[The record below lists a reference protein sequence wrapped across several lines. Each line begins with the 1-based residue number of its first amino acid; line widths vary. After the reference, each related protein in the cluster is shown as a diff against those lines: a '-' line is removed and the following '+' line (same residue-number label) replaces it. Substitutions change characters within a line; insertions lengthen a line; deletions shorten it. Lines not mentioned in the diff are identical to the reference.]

1 MIPLDTRTFPL
12 TGASLIEASAGTGKT
27 YTIVNLYLRLLLGD
41 ECTPLSVDRIL
52 VVTFTNAATAELK
65 QRIRQRL
72 QGAYLDFYAGLSS
85 DDFTQYLIERSDNIE
100 LDCHRLLLA
109 IKQMDDAAVYTIHGF
124 CQRMLSLHAFES
136 GAMYEQSLVLDE
148 SQWLKL
154 AVEDYWRGHIVHLP
168 SQVLNELLDIWHS
181 PHALQSAL
189 RSLLYRH
196 VTPLQT
202 VDVKTSHDSVDKYI
216 KTLQDTKR
224 WWRDNEVAQQII
236 DADLKANTKLGKA
249 DFIAKMQAFC
259 LSNDSRADFDK
270 DLWAT
275 FSPAKVHS
283 AMKKTSKSLAHLDFS
298 RFETLAHLQ
307 QQCRDRLLLAYSLD
321 ALKHISTN
329 LAINKQRLQ
338 LLSPDDLLRN
348 LHRALLGQV
357 ETNSGQI
364 IEPGSGL
371 SHSEKVDTAH
381 QSLAQAI
388 QLSYPA
394 ALIDEFQDTDPVQ
407 FDIFRII
414 YTQQFGE
421 ITPCW
426 VAIGDPKQAI
436 YAFRGADI
444 HTYIAAKDLVETSRQ
459 FTLGTNW
466 RSQPSLVEG
475 VNTLFIQSEAGFLFK
490 DSIPFQAVASVEQQS
505 GLQVIGQAHNSLAFH
520 HLTSDD
526 GLPIGWGEAQ
536 SALASQCALSIA
548 QFIHQGASG
557 EAKIMQRPVA
567 PGDCCVLVRDR
578 NEADTVKQALAELGV
593 DSMFLARKSVFAS
606 QTAVDLFAIVQALAN
621 PSNDRYL
628 RGAIASEL
636 FCYDATTLDAL
647 FSDEWQW
654 QKLVEQFAY
663 WHQLWQ
669 RQGLMMALNILMRHF
684 KIAERLVGQ
693 YHDGQRRLTDLRHL
707 VELLQVQSQ
716 LMSGE
721 SQILHW
727 FQEHLAEPDND
738 NEGQQI
744 RLETEQNLVQI
755 ITQHTSKG
763 LEYPLVFIPFASRCR
778 EMKEAIYHNE
788 KDGLVID
795 FLGADENLALADHE
809 RLAED
814 IRLLYVALTRAV
826 HYCFIGLWNN
836 SHPQRKKESQLMQ
849 TALGRVLFNQGTQVS
864 DAVITQR
871 LVDLSQTI
879 DLGYHGFTA
888 QDAERK
894 ATEFKQFLLSQN
906 TNESLQT
913 SSKVMLRAA
922 VLPKPVTRRWRLTS
936 YSAIS
941 SQQHHEFVAPGQ
953 DEGTDKLDVISAYA
967 SANSNANTQTK
978 TEPRAGEYIAPQT
991 AAGETTDNSGVEEN
1005 NDSEQMLSDDETVL
1019 PQASEPNSV
1028 LDDINGISDMD
1039 ETSVEQEVLDQFTFV
1054 KGAQAGSFLH
1064 GVLESID
1071 FTNPVNLM
1079 DVIIE
1084 KGTWYGI
1091 DDKWFSV
1098 VDNWLR
1104 DVLQAK
1110 LTIESSSIQQSEEH
1124 LSLSVLPKK
1133 QLLVEM
1139 EFYLPLLEVKAQTFN
1154 HILNQHIPQRRHHY
1168 QFEQLNGM
1176 LKGFIDLT
1184 LQYQG
1189 KFYVL
1194 DYKSNYLGAEFAD
1207 YHGEAM
1213 ANAMEE
1219 HDYYLQAILYTLAL
1233 HRWLKSKKS
1242 DYAYAND
1249 IGGAYYTFL
1258 RGMHSEKPGNGVFYL
1273 MPAQALIEDLDA
1285 LFNGEYQFNGET
1297 QPASIKAAK
1306 NSKNRGDETP
1316 AAQGQLDLW

>member
-1 MIPLDTRTFPL
+1 MIPLNTKTFPL

-41 ECTPLSVDRIL
+41 ECTPLSVDKIL

-72 QGAYLDFYAGLSS
+72 QRAYFDFYAHKS
-85 DDFTQYLIERSDNIE
+85 DDEFTQYLIERSENIE

-109 IKQMDDAAVYTIHGF
+109 IKQMDDASVFTIHGF

-154 AVEDYWRGHIVHLP
+154 AVEDYWRGHIVQLP
-168 SQVLNELLDIWHS
+168 RQILNELLCIWQS
-181 PHALQSAL
+181 PQALQSAL
-189 RSLLYRH
+189 SSLLYRH
-196 VTPLQT
+196 VTPLQKADIRASHQC
-202 VDVKTSHDSVDKYI
+202 VDEYI
-216 KTLQDTKR
+216 RTLQETKR
-224 WWRDNEVAQQII
+224 WWLDNNVAQQIV

-249 DFIAKMQAFC
+249 DYIGKMQAFC
-259 LSNDSRADFDK
+259 LSDESRADFDK
-270 DLWAT
+270 DLWQV
-275 FSPAKVHS
+275 FSPAKVAG

-298 RFETLAHLQ
+298 RFETLGYLQ
-307 QQCRDRLLLAYSLD
+307 QQCHEQLLLAYSLD
-321 ALKHISTN
+321 ALGHISRN
-329 LAINKQRLQ
+329 LANNKQRLQ
-338 LLSPDDLLRN
+338 LLSPDDLLSC
-348 LHRALLGQV
+348 LHRALTAQAQ
-357 ETNSGQI
+357 SGAQTDP
-364 IEPGSGL
+364 E
-371 SHSEKVDTAH
+371 HQTTAQ
-381 QSLAQAI
+381 QSLAKAI
-388 QLSYPA
+388 QESYPA
-394 ALIDEFQDTDPVQ
+394 ALIDEFQDTDPIQ

-414 YTQQFGE
+414 YTKQFSD
-421 ITPCW
+421 ISPCW

-444 HTYIAAKDLVETSRQ
+444 HTYIAAKDLVDVERQ

-475 VNTLFIQSEAGFLFK
+475 VSTLFTQSEAGFLFK
-490 DSIPFQAVASVEQQS
+490 DSIPFQAVASVEQET
-505 GLQVIGQAHNSLAFH
+505 GLQVLGQSHNSLDVH
-520 HLTSDD
+520 HLTSENAQ
-526 GLPIGWGEAQ
+526 PIGWGEAQ
-536 SALASQCALSIA
+536 TAMAQQCAWRIA
-548 QFIHQGASG
+548 QFIHQGATG
-557 EAKIMQRPVA
+557 EAKIMQRGIM

-578 NEADTVKQALAELGV
+578 NEADTIKQALAALGV

-606 QTAVDLFAIVQALAN
+606 QTAVDLYAIVQALAN

-628 RGAIASEL
+628 RAAIASEL
-636 FCYDATTLDAL
+636 FCYDAGALDAL
-647 FSDEWQW
+647 FSEEWQW

-669 RQGLMMALNILMRHF
+669 RHGLMMALNILMRHF
-684 KIAERLVGQ
+684 SIAQRLVERYQ
-693 YHDGQRRLTDLRHL
+693 DGQRRLTDLRHL

-721 SQILHW
+721 SQLLHW
-727 FQEHLAEPDND
+727 FQAHLAEPDND

-778 EMKEAIYHNE
+778 EMKEAIYHSDT
-788 KDGLVID
+788 DGLVID
-795 FLGADENLALADHE
+795 FLGAEENLALADHE

-849 TALGRVLFNQGTQVS
+849 TAIGRILFDQGTFIS
-864 DAVITQR
+864 DPVIAQR
-871 LVDLSQTI
+871 LDDLSKSI
-879 DLGYHGFTA
+879 DLGYHGFKA
-888 QDAERK
+888 QEAQRNV
-894 ATEFKQFLLSQN
+894 TELKQLLLTKS
-906 TNESLQT
+906 TNGLEVNAQKSGVAGENPTGGIEASGDEIEKIQQGSHVALQAAQ
-913 SSKVMLRAA
+913 LR
-922 VLPKPVTRRWRLTS
+922 KPVTRRWRLTS

-953 DEGTDKLDVISAYA
+953 DEGADKLDQIA
-967 SANSNANTQTK
+967 SLASPKREVNDSRTSVVSQVQNV
-978 TEPRAGEYIAPQT
+978 P
-991 AAGETTDNSGVEEN
+991 TDNRIEN
-1005 NDSEQMLSDDETVL
+1005 NDDSLSLLSDIEMSLLGADGEAL
-1019 PQASEPNSV
+1019 
-1028 LDDINGISDMD
+1028 I
-1039 ETSVEQEVLDQFTFV
+1039 EQEVLDQFTFV

-1071 FTNPVNLM
+1071 FTNPVNLQ
-1079 DVIIE
+1079 DVIVE
-1084 KGTWYGI
+1084 QGTWYGI
-1091 DDKWFSV
+1091 EEKWFDV
-1098 VDNWLR
+1098 VEQWIL

-1110 LTIESSSIQQSEEH
+1110 LTSPIAEGTSDIDELCLGILAKDQ
-1124 LSLSVLPKK
+1124 V
-1133 QLLVEM
+1133 LVEM
-1139 EFYLPLLEVKAQTFN
+1139 EFYLPLVDVKAQTFN
-1154 HILNQHIPQRRHHY
+1154 HILNLHIPQRQHHY

-1194 DYKSNYLGAEFAD
+1194 DYKSNYLGADFTD

-1213 ANAMEE
+1213 ASAMQE
-1219 HDYYLQAILYTLAL
+1219 HDYYLQAILYTVAL
-1233 HRWLKSKKS
+1233 HRWLKNNKS
-1242 DYAYAND
+1242 DYAYAEH
-1249 IGGAYYTFL
+1249 IGGAFYTFL

-1273 MPAQALIEDLDA
+1273 LPAQALIDDLDA
-1285 LFNGEYQFNGET
+1285 LFDGRYQ
-1297 QPASIKAAK
+1297 P
-1306 NSKNRGDETP
+1306 TP
-1316 AAQGQLDLW
+1316 AITSSGTKRSGDDAPFGQGQLDLW

>member
-1 MIPLDTRTFPL
+1 
-12 TGASLIEASAGTGKT
+12 
-27 YTIVNLYLRLLLGD
+27 
-41 ECTPLSVDRIL
+41 
-52 VVTFTNAATAELK
+52 
-65 QRIRQRL
+65 
-72 QGAYLDFYAGLSS
+72 
-85 DDFTQYLIERSDNIE
+85 
-100 LDCHRLLLA
+100 
-109 IKQMDDAAVYTIHGF
+109 MDA
-124 CQRMLSLHAFES
+124 
-136 GAMYEQSLVLDE
+136 
-148 SQWLKL
+148 
-154 AVEDYWRGHIVHLP
+154 
-168 SQVLNELLDIWHS
+168 
-181 PHALQSAL
+181 
-189 RSLLYRH
+189 
-196 VTPLQT
+196 
-202 VDVKTSHDSVDKYI
+202 
-216 KTLQDTKR
+216 
-224 WWRDNEVAQQII
+224 
-236 DADLKANTKLGKA
+236 
-249 DFIAKMQAFC
+249 
-259 LSNDSRADFDK
+259 
-270 DLWAT
+270 
-275 FSPAKVHS
+275 
-283 AMKKTSKSLAHLDFS
+283 
-298 RFETLAHLQ
+298 
-307 QQCRDRLLLAYSLD
+307 
-321 ALKHISTN
+321 
-329 LAINKQRLQ
+329 
-338 LLSPDDLLRN
+338 
-348 LHRALLGQV
+348 
-357 ETNSGQI
+357 
-364 IEPGSGL
+364 
-371 SHSEKVDTAH
+371 
-381 QSLAQAI
+381 
-388 QLSYPA
+388 
-394 ALIDEFQDTDPVQ
+394 
-407 FDIFRII
+407 
-414 YTQQFGE
+414 
-421 ITPCW
+421 
-426 VAIGDPKQAI
+426 
-436 YAFRGADI
+436 
-444 HTYIAAKDLVETSRQ
+444 SRQ

-475 VNTLFIQSEAGFLFK
+475 VNTLFTQSEAGFLFK

-505 GLQVIGQAHNSLAFH
+505 GLQVVGQAHNSLAFH
-520 HLTSDD
+520 HLTSND

-536 SALASQCALSIA
+536 SALAQQCALSIA

-557 EAKIMQRPVA
+557 EAQIKQRPVR

-578 NEADTVKQALAELGV
+578 NEADTIKQALAALGV

-606 QTAVDLFAIVQALAN
+606 QTAVDLFAIIQALAN

-727 FQEHLAEPDND
+727 FQAHLAEPDND

-871 LVDLSQTI
+871 LDDLSQTI
-879 DLGYHGFTA
+879 DVDYLGFTA

-894 ATEFKQFLLSQN
+894 ATEFKQFLLSQDSK
-906 TNESLQT
+906 ESLQT
-913 SSKVMLRAA
+913 NSNAMLRAA

-953 DEGTDKLDVISAYA
+953 DEGADKLDVISAYA
-967 SANSNANTQTK
+967 SANTQSK
-978 TEPRAGEYIAPQT
+978 TEPEAGEYIAPQM
-991 AAGETTDNSGVEEN
+991 AAEATQDNPSVEVH
-1005 NDSEQMLSDDETVL
+1005 NDSEQMLLDDETAL
-1019 PQASEPNSV
+1019 PQANEPNRV
-1028 LDDINGISDMD
+1028 LDDIHGISDID
-1039 ETSVEQEVLDQFTFV
+1039 EVGAEQEVLDQFTFV

-1071 FTNPVNLM
+1071 FTNPINLM

-1091 DDKWFSV
+1091 EQKWFAV
-1098 VDNWLR
+1098 VDKWLR
-1104 DVLQAK
+1104 DVLQSK
-1110 LTIESSSIQQSEEH
+1110 LTAESSNIQQNGEH
-1124 LSLSVLPKK
+1124 LSLSALAKNQV
-1133 QLLVEM
+1133 LVEM

-1154 HILNQHIPQRRHHY
+1154 HILNQHIPQRQHHY

-1242 DYAYAND
+1242 DYAYADD

-1258 RGMHSEKPGNGVFYL
+1258 RGMHSEKSGNGVFYL

-1285 LFNGEYQFNGET
+1285 LFNGEYQVNSEP
-1297 QPASIKAAK
+1297 QLASSTAAK
-1306 NSKNRGDETP
+1306 NSKDSGDDAP

>member
-12 TGASLIEASAGTGKT
+12 VGASLIEASAGTGKT

-41 ECTPLSVDRIL
+41 ECQPLSVDKIL

-72 QGAYLDFYAGLSS
+72 HSAYLDFYAGKSS
-85 DDFTQYLIERSDNIE
+85 DEFTQHLIGRSANIE

-109 IKQMDDAAVYTIHGF
+109 IKQMDDASVFTIHGF

-154 AVEDYWRGHIVHLP
+154 AVEDYWRGHIVDIPAQILK
-168 SQVLNELLDIWHS
+168 ELLKIWKGPS
-181 PHALQSAL
+181 ALQSNL

-202 VDVKTSHDSVDKYI
+202 VDIATSHKSVMRYI
-216 KTLQDTKR
+216 ESVYDTKH
-224 WWRDNEVAQQII
+224 WWLDNNVAQQLI

-249 DFIAKMQAFC
+249 DFITKMQAFC
-259 LSNDSRADFDK
+259 VSDNTQADFDK
-270 DLWAT
+270 DLWQA
-275 FSPAKVHS
+275 FSPEKVTG
-283 AMKKTSKSLAHLDFS
+283 AMKKTSKSLGHLDFS
-298 RFETLAHLQ
+298 RFETLARLQ
-307 QQCRDRLLLAYSLD
+307 QQCHEALLLAYSLD
-321 ALKHISTN
+321 ALKNIAAN
-329 LAINKQRLQ
+329 LATNKQRLQ
-338 LLSPDDLLRN
+338 LLSPDDLLSN
-348 LHRALLGQV
+348 LHQAL
-357 ETNSGQI
+357 
-364 IEPGSGL
+364 IEQQQQSDAL
-371 SHSEKVDTAH
+371 ICASEAEPNDTDNKKITGAQ
-381 QSLAQAI
+381 QSLAKAI

-414 YTQQFGE
+414 YTQQFSD

-444 HTYIAAKDLVETSRQ
+444 HTYITAKALVDESHQ

-475 VNTLFIQSEAGFLFK
+475 VNTLFSQSEAGFLFK
-490 DSIPFQAVASVEQQS
+490 DSIPFQAVNSVTQKS
-505 GLQVIGQAHNSLAFH
+505 GLQVIGQTHSSLDFQ
-520 HLTSDD
+520 HLVSEQ
-526 GLPIGWGEAQ
+526 GSLLAWGEAQ
-536 SALASQCALSIA
+536 VAMAKHCAWRVAS
-548 QFIHQGASG
+548 FIEQGRQD
-557 EAKIMQRPVA
+557 EAKIAERSLM

-578 NEADTVKQALAELGV
+578 NEADTIKQALAELGV

-606 QTAVDLFAIVQALAN
+606 QTAIDLFSIVQALAN

-628 RGAIASEL
+628 RAAISSEL
-636 FCYDATTLDAL
+636 FCYDAQALDQL
-647 FSDEWQW
+647 FSEERQW

-669 RQGLMMALNILMRHF
+669 RHGLMMALNILLRHF
-684 KIAERLVGQ
+684 DIAQRLVAQ
-693 YHDGQRRLTDLRHL
+693 YRDGQRRLTDLRHL
-707 VELLQVQSQ
+707 IELLQVQSQ

-763 LEYPLVFIPFASRCR
+763 LEYPMVFIPFAARCR
-778 EMKEAIYHNE
+778 EMKEAIYHSDTE
-788 KDGLVID
+788 GLVID
-795 FLGADENLALADHE
+795 FLGGDTNLALADHE

-836 SHPQRKKESQLMQ
+836 GHPQRKKESQLMQ
-849 TALGRVLFNQGTQVS
+849 TALGRVLFNQGTQIN
-864 DAVITQR
+864 DAMIAKR
-871 LVDLSQTI
+871 LS
-879 DLGYHGFTA
+879 DLGNDIDVGYHAFNAT
-888 QDAERK
+888 DAER
-894 ATEFKQFLLSQN
+894 AVNDFKLV
-906 TNESLQT
+906 LQT
-913 SSKVMLRAA
+913 QNANTAQTEASPRLKAAHLSRAI
-922 VLPKPVTRRWRLTS
+922 TRRWRLTS

-941 SQQHHEFVAPGQ
+941 SQQHHEFLSPGL
-953 DEGTDKLDVISAYA
+953 DEGTDKIDVARIIAKQTVPHQSVLNPSVRTNLSSQSETLGASLPTVNTSAPISA
-967 SANSNANTQTK
+967 
-978 TEPRAGEYIAPQT
+978 
-991 AAGETTDNSGVEEN
+991 
-1005 NDSEQMLSDDETVL
+1005 DSSDMLSDAETYL
-1019 PQASEPNSV
+1019 PNVDGLDSV
-1028 LDDINGISDMD
+1028 IEDID
-1039 ETSVEQEVLDQFTFV
+1039 EQEVLDQFTFV

-1071 FTNPVNLM
+1071 FTNPIELST
-1079 DVIIE
+1079 VITQ
-1084 KGTWYGI
+1084 KGIWYGI
-1091 DDKWFSV
+1091 DEKWFSV
-1098 VDNWLR
+1098 VEQWVR
-1104 DVLQAK
+1104 DLLQAK
-1110 LTIESSSIQQSEEH
+1110 LTDQNDLCLAILNKQQI
-1124 LSLSVLPKK
+1124 
-1133 QLLVEM
+1133 LVEM
-1139 EFYLPLLEVKAQTFN
+1139 EFHLPLVDVQAKTFN
-1154 HILNQHIPQRRHHY
+1154 HILDRHILERKHHY

-1184 LQYQG
+1184 LQYEG

-1194 DYKSNYLGAEFAD
+1194 DYKSNYLGAEYAD

-1213 ANAMEE
+1213 ANAMQE

-1233 HRWLKSKKS
+1233 HRWLKNKWL
-1242 DYAYAND
+1242 DYD
-1249 IGGAYYTFL
+1249 FDRDMGGAYYTFL
-1258 RGMHSEKPGNGVFYL
+1258 RGMHSDKPGNGVFY
-1273 MPAQALIEDLDA
+1273 MKPSQALIEDLDA
-1285 LFNGEYQFNGET
+1285 LFNGQYSEGDDC
-1297 QPASIKAAK
+1297 ASNTSDSVQMRDKKGNDASDHDSGSDK
-1306 NSKNRGDETP
+1306 DDPME
-1316 AAQGQLDLW
+1316 QGQLNLW